1 MVTLRS
7 DRLELR
13 KLDGGDA
20 AFVESFYASAQV
32 TRTLLRIQGPISIEE
47 AREFCQPPATAC
59 GDHRF
64 GAALRS
70 DGRLIAL
77 GSVRSHPEL
86 LGVATI
92 GYSVV
97 PAFWG
102 QGFGTELAFLLVEF
116 AAGTLGAP
124 EVRATTLDDN
134 PASARVLQKLGFSV
148 LEVGA
153 SEIDSRGDER
163 RAPLAHVSHVTRWRL
178 HQRRRKPSGAAEQQ
192 AGAGRLDAGR
202 SA

>member
-1 MVTLRS
+1 MALRS

-47 AREFCQPPATAC
+47 AREFCQAPATAC

-64 GAALRS
+64 GALRS

-77 GSVRSHPEL
+77 GSVRRHTDL

-134 PASARVLQKLGFSV
+134 PAPARVLQKLGFSI

-163 RAPLAHVSHVTRWRL
+163 RVTRWRL
-178 HQRRRKPSGAAEQQ
+178 PQRPRKRSGGRRTTGWSGPARRRPLSLTVGRQGA
-192 AGAGRLDAGR
+192 
-202 SA
+202 S

>member
-1 MVTLRS
+1 VRPTVALRS

-13 KLDGGDA
+13 RLDGGDA
-20 AFVESFYASAQV
+20 AFVESLYARAQV
-32 TRTLLRIQGPISIEE
+32 TRTLLQIQGPISIEG
-47 AREFCQPPATAC
+47 AREFCQAPATAC
-59 GDHRF
+59 GDYRF

-77 GSVRSHPEL
+77 GSVRRHTEL

-97 PAFWG
+97 PALWG
-102 QGFGTELAFLLVEF
+102 QGFGTELASLLVEF

-163 RAPLAHVSHVTRWRL
+163 RVTRWRL
-178 HQRRRKPSGAAEQQ
+178 HQRPRKRSGAAEQQ
-192 AGAGRLDAGR
+192 AGAARLDAGR

>member
-1 MVTLRS
+1 M
-7 DRLELR
+7 
-13 KLDGGDA
+13 
-20 AFVESFYASAQV
+20 
-32 TRTLLRIQGPISIEE
+32 
-47 AREFCQPPATAC
+47 
-59 GDHRF
+59 
-64 GAALRS
+64 
-70 DGRLIAL
+70 
-77 GSVRSHPEL
+77 

-97 PAFWG
+97 PALWG

-116 AAGTLGAP
+116 AASTLGAP

-153 SEIDSRGDER
+153 SEIDSCGDER
-163 RAPLAHVSHVTRWRL
+163 RVTRGRL
-178 HQRRRKPSGAAEQQ
+178 HQRRRKPSRAAEQQ